1 MLADKFTGAAHLLS
15 PVFRR
20 KLMFRLLVPSWFT
33 PAGLV
38 RARRHAVGARTIRSA
53 SAVLFL
59 SLALRAQQTPSTLQP
74 APQPSVQIDLSAVGY
89 RAPSR
94 MDRLTEG
101 ESSVSLDYVDFN
113 HVLLTFNRKQLFHR
127 LPDCPPDHQDRLI
140 HAAILELPSGKVVSE
155 TDWYLHDRRRYL
167 WPLGPGRFLLR
178 KWNTLY
184 VVDSGLREKLLMT
197 SPRDLLWVEV
207 TPDARQIVIETPSA
221 PDTLKDV
228 KPQSPASPA
237 KPQLKFVAQFLDAD
251 TLAPQRT
258 IPLHQLV
265 TMNGTSSG
273 YVDFLHKGDLWLIR
287 FGPTPR
293 RRHNIARVRSQTP
306 PNIFYSSNNSLLVGR
321 CPTAGC
327 DYSVTAFTVT
337 GHRLWRQHWPRF
349 RTFPAVARNQD
360 NSRFAVSTLQFV
372 PAPQTAAHGLYDE
385 DDITQPEI
393 SQVDIFQQDLQ
404 IFETASGTPV
414 LSIDVSPA
422 VMTGQNVS
430 LSPDGRHLAV
440 LQAASLQLYDLP
452 PSSEPDKTQFAA
464 LQTDVPEVYTLAAIS
479 DSAVPVEAAAG
490 AEAAQADDVAD
501 ATPTDSSSP
510 DEHADGSTA
519 TGAALADNRPSS
531 SADNAN
537 PESPSP
543 NSANASR
550 GNANPSVASAP
561 AKPAPPASVPTFRV
575 SAKAVVVDVVVTDS
589 KGHPVNGL
597 SQQDFQLAEDGKP
610 QDLRSFREFAAAGDP
625 ASAAPAAPPA
635 KPSPNL
641 FSNNT
646 GAAEPGAVT
655 MILLD
660 LVNTPAQ
667 DQTFAR
673 QQLIKFL
680 QAKSKTSQLALC
692 TMSNGPTH
700 LRLIQGFTADETVL
714 LAAATGKKGVPKAV
728 RWQVAQSGT
737 GDAVD
742 TVSVLTEE
750 GRSSGF
756 TGLLSALQSMQAQEE
771 VTDTDERAS
780 ITLDSMME
788 LARYLSGIPGR
799 KNIVWLSGSFPIA
812 ISAIANS
819 GNSALDNPNYSFK
832 IKRVTNL
839 LADAQ
844 IAVYPVDVRGLV
856 SGGSGADTAA
866 MMSQQ
871 SIQDTPS
878 FLGQKV
884 IAPAPAVP
892 ASLQA
897 LGREAD
903 ERETLNEFAIA
914 TGGKAFYSSNGIRQ
928 AIETSVE
935 QGSNYYTLSYSPS
948 NKLYDGKFRKIKVRL
963 AEKGYT
969 LHYREGYYAD
979 DAKSAARDAEL
990 ARVTRAVAMQHGSPP
1005 SRQLLFSVK
1014 VVPVGGK
1021 TKVDRSTLADS
1032 LPVPKPAGSSA
1043 RNAAPASAPIA
1054 TQIPTQIKVQ
1064 HYNIDYEFD
1073 ASELRFVPLTNSNY
1087 RNQLMLMETSFDSEG
1102 HLLTASANVGTSD
1115 LTPDVYQKVIAGDFA
1130 VHQEVDL
1137 PVEAASLRLGIQ
1149 DQMTSHIGTV
1159 EIALPVPPAP
1169 DAPRHARNPLPEIEP
1184 D

>member
-1 MLADKFTGAAHLLS
+1 
-15 PVFRR
+15 
-20 KLMFRLLVPSWFT
+20 MFRLLAAWLSA
-33 PAGLV
+33 PASFV
-38 RARRHAVGARTIRSA
+38 RTGRHPVHAKSARSA
-53 SAVLFL
+53 AAAFLFL
-59 SLALRAQQTPSTLQP
+59 SLGLLAQETPSTVQP
-74 APQPSVQIDLSAVGY
+74 APKPSSQIDLSAIGY
-89 RAPSR
+89 RVPSR

-101 ESSVSLDYVDFN
+101 ESSVSLDYVDSN

-127 LPDCPPDHQDRLI
+127 LPDCPPEHQDRLI

-155 TDWYLHDRRRYL
+155 ADWYLHDRRRYL
-167 WPLGPGRFLLR
+167 WPLGPGKFLLR

-184 VVDSGLREKLLMT
+184 VVDSSLREKLLMT
-197 SPRDLLWVEV
+197 SPRDLRWVEV
-207 TPDARQIVIETPSA
+207 TPDARQIVIETRSA
-221 PDTLKDV
+221 PDTPKDI
-228 KPQSPASPA
+228 KPPSPASAA
-237 KPQLKFVAQFLDAD
+237 KPQPKFVAQFLDAD

-273 YVDFLHKGDLWLIR
+273 YVDFLHKGDIWLIR
-287 FGPTPR
+287 YGPTPR
-293 RRHNIARVRSQTP
+293 RRNNIARVRSQTP

-372 PAPQTAAHGLYDE
+372 PAAQTAPHGVYDE
-385 DDITQPEI
+385 DDVTHPEI
-393 SQVDIFQQDLQ
+393 SQLDVFQQDLQ

-414 LSIDVSPA
+414 LSIELSPA
-422 VMTGQNVS
+422 VMTGQNFS

-440 LQAASLQLYDLP
+440 LQAGSLQLYDLP
-452 PSSEPDKTQFAA
+452 PTSEPDQTQFTTLLAD
-464 LQTDVPEVYTLAAIS
+464 LPEVYTLASIS
-479 DSAVPVEAAAG
+479 DSAVPGDVPADAAVGDDVAL
-490 AEAAQADDVAD
+490 ADDVAD
-501 ATPTDSSSP
+501 ATSTNSASASL
-510 DEHADGSTA
+510 DEHSDDSTA
-519 TGAALADNRPSS
+519 TGVAMADNRSPSS
-531 SADNAN
+531 PDNTSSAHVS
-537 PESPSP
+537 PETPSP
-543 NSANASR
+543 NNANASR
-550 GNANPSVASAP
+550 ENAGASLPGAT
-561 AKPAPPASVPTFRV
+561 AKPALNASTPTFRV
-575 SAKAVVVDVVVTDS
+575 SAKAVLVDVVVTDS

-597 SQQDFQLAEDGKP
+597 PQQDFELTEDGKP
-610 QDLRSFREFAAAGDP
+610 QDLHSFHEFTAAGDHASATP
-625 ASAAPAAPPA
+625 ASAPPPA

-641 FSNNT
+641 FSNQT
-646 GAAEPGAVT
+646 GSAEPGAVT

-660 LVNTPAQ
+660 LINTPAQ
-667 DQTFAR
+667 DQAFAR

-680 QAKSKTSQLALC
+680 QAKSKSSQIALC
-692 TMSNGPTH
+692 AMSNGPTH

-714 LAAATGKKGVPKAV
+714 LAAATGKKGLPKAV
-728 RWQVAQSGT
+728 RWQAAQSGT

-742 TVSVLTEE
+742 TVSVLAQE
-750 GRSSGF
+750 GQTSGF
-756 TGLLSALQSMQAQEE
+756 QGLLSALQSMQAQEE
-771 VTDTDERAS
+771 VTDTDERAG

-799 KNIVWLSGSFPIA
+799 KNVVWLSGSFPIA
-812 ISAIANS
+812 ISAVANS
-819 GNSALDNPNYSFK
+819 GNAALNDPNYSFK

-844 IAVYPVDVRGLV
+844 IAVYPVDVRGLL
-856 SGGSGADTAA
+856 SGGPGADTAA

-871 SIQDTPS
+871 PPPETPS

-892 ASLQA
+892 ANLQA
-897 LGREAD
+897 SAREAD

-948 NKLYDGKFRKIKVRL
+948 NKLYDGKFRKIKVHL

-969 LHYREGYYAD
+969 LHYRQGYYAD

-1032 LPVPKPAGSSA
+1032 LPAPKPAGSSA

-1054 TQIPTQIKVQ
+1054 TQIPAQLKVQ
-1064 HYNIDYEFD
+1064 HYNVDYQFD

-1115 LTPDVYQKVIAGDFA
+1115 LTPDVYQKVSAGDFG

-1149 DQMTSHIGTV
+1149 DQMTNHIGTV